1 MKIEDTAINQLMMA
15 EDTGGEAGWNLYQSY
30 ARYNGGAIFV
40 IVMTVCMFGWTIANT
55 FFNIWLT

>member
-1 MKIEDTAINQLMMA
+1 MMA